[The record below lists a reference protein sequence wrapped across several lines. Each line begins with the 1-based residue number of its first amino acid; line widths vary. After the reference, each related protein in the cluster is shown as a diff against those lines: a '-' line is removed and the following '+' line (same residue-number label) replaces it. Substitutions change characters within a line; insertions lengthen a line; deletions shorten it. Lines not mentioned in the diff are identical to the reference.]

1 MSNHALRTATR
12 ARPRPRSKRRPRLGE
27 RQAPYVFLLPMALL
41 FLAFKLYPFGYSAW
55 LSFTTGSEETYVGLD
70 NYTRLF
76 GDELFYQALRNTAFF
91 VVVQVPVM
99 LLLALALAVAL
110 NSVLLRFRRT
120 LRLVFFLP
128 IVMGLVAYGILFG
141 ALFANDFG
149 TVNALLA
156 DLGLPRVNWLGDPL
170 TARFSVVL
178 AMLWHYTGYFSVIF
192 LAQLQ
197 SIPDE
202 LYDAA
207 ATDGAGAWQK
217 FRHVTLPGLRPAV
230 VLTTVMAT
238 AGTLQLFDEPYVLT
252 NGGPDG
258 ATTTIG
264 LYMYLNGFTYFD
276 FGYASAIGWVLTAII
291 AVIALVQVKVLGRE
305 R

>member
-1 MSNHALRTATR
+1 MSNHAPRTATR
-12 ARPRPRSKRRPRLGE
+12 ARSRPGPERRPRLGE

-91 VVVQVPVM
+91 VAVQVPVM
-99 LLLALALAVAL
+99 LLLALVLAVAL
-110 NSVLLRFRRT
+110 NSALLRVRRT

-217 FRHVTLPGLRPAV
+217 FRHVTLPGLRPAI

>member
-12 ARPRPRSKRRPRLGE
+12 ARPGRRPRLGE

-91 VVVQVPVM
+91 VAVQVPVM
-99 LLLALALAVAL
+99 LLLALVLAVAL

-291 AVIALVQVKVLGRE
+291 AVIALVQLKVLGRE

>member
-12 ARPRPRSKRRPRLGE
+12 ARPGSRTERRPRLGE

-99 LLLALALAVAL
+99 LLLALVLAVAL

-128 IVMGLVAYGILFG
+128 VVMGLVAYGILFG

-207 ATDGAGAWQK
+207 ATDGAGTWQK